1 LLRRMRRQACTGG
14 RKDLITLSKV
24 DCGTLSYK
32 ELHGVTTLQD
42 LELPEPLLPYSIT
55 STLHCDRIVVLTEV
69 PDRGMYIIATSFFFS
84 SWLQTKKTNENSC
97 FTRDSAPDYFYELF
111 MLGGGSTPLLTEI

>member
-1 LLRRMRRQACTGG
+1 MRLFQLHLVLLFPSMYSRRSALLLRRMRRQACTGG

-42 LELPEPLLPYSIT
+42 LELPEPLLPYSII

-84 SWLQTKKTNENSC
+84 SWL
-97 FTRDSAPDYFYELF
+97 
-111 MLGGGSTPLLTEI
+111 